1 MFTGQDM
8 QEIWRVNST
17 LTVTDISA
25 TDGGIYSCIAENEA
39 GAVEANA
46 SLLVRLYTNES
57 LVLPILTN
65 STNGTVERLICP
77 IDGFPVEY
85 RWERGMEQSGLDSV
99 SGSDS
104 GNVLGSAFGSGSGS
118 NGGNELVFTRVSIG
132 RVLEFNPVVFGDE
145 GVYRCVATSVEDQ
158 TRVSDPTT
166 VTSE

>member
-8 QEIWRVNST
+8 EEIWRVNST
-17 LTVTDISA
+17 LTVIDISA

-57 LVLPILTN
+57 LVLPILTT
-65 STNGTVERLICP
+65 TNGTVEGLICP
-77 IDGFPVEY
+77 IEGFPVEY
-85 RWERGMEQSGLDSV
+85 RWERGMEQNVSDSA
-99 SGSDS
+99 SGSA
-104 GNVLGSAFGSGSGS
+104 LGSALGSVLGSGSGS

-145 GVYRCVATSVEDQ
+145 GVYRCVATSVEDRTQ
-158 TRVSDPTT
+158 VSDPTT